1 MTTSKDRPTKVLDAR
16 GLLCPKPVMLT
27 RDLVLNEEPAV
38 CVVVDNEISATNVT
52 RFLENASYKVTRRD
66 REDCIEISAMLSAE
80 GSVETM
86 HEPLE
91 ERGTQGKSSALLM
104 TSEYI
109 GPHSDGLGEL
119 LMKSFLGTIAA
130 ADAPPAVIALMN
142 GAVKLSLSSS
152 SCSTTLKE
160 LEDRGVVVLVCGTCT
175 KHFGVTDDVVV
186 GRISN
191 MFEITEGV
199 FGADRPVVL

>member
-80 GSVETM
+80 GSAETM
-86 HEPLE
+86 HEPRE
-91 ERGTQGKSSALLM
+91 ERKTQGKSSAFLM

-130 ADAPPAVIALMN
+130 ADALPAVIA
-142 GAVKLSLSSS
+142 VKHLRLGDVGLLSCHARDTGRKFRLQRIRAMIIFGFGTISRRSTQIGRA
-152 SCSTTLKE
+152 SCRE
-160 LEDRGVVVLVCGTCT
+160 RV
-175 KHFGVTDDVVV
+175 
-186 GRISN
+186 
-191 MFEITEGV
+191 
-199 FGADRPVVL
+199 